1 MVWLNDQHHNVSTP
15 KGTFGGAM
23 CTCRDCQQKRLKE
36 QMNDYRL
43 EQFKQDRNEAMLSK
57 DKQTII
63 AFMNKYDIPVPR
75 DEVFWITIH
84 KTITG
89 ITSLPRDFRVLSKS
103 YLREAGFS
111 SMDDGDL

>member
-1 MVWLNDQHHNVSTP
+1 MKKHSEVPIKIKGDQAIIV
-15 KGTFGGAM
+15 
-23 CTCRDCQQKRLKE
+23 
-36 QMNDYRL
+36 
-43 EQFKQDRNEAMLSK
+43 DRNEAMLSK

-75 DEVFWITIH
+75 DEVFWITVH
-84 KTITG
+84 KTITA
-89 ITSLPRDFRVLSKS
+89 ITSLPRDFRVLSKA